1 MYCSECGKEVKGKVK
16 FCPFCGTEQFED
28 NSTGQAVS
36 EGRAAK
42 EKQERTGSHFKIP
55 IIAIA
60 IIIVGML
67 LIGLRGEFGA
77 SLWEHKE
84 NVFDESSWVQ
94 TYTEDGIPRKMPWI
108 NGVRVGP
115 IVLKSEDECCA
126 FIRNIGIILLFS
138 GAIGAGWSINRQLQA
153 RSRQP
158 DSEG

>member
-84 NVFDESSWVQ
+84 NTFDYSNYIPQ
-94 TYTEDGIPRKMPWI
+94 NTEGPTRLPVYY
-108 NGVRVGP
+108 GVRVGP
-115 IVLKSEDECCA
+115 IVLESEDECCA

-153 RSRQP
+153 GSRQP
-158 DSEG
+158 DSEE

>member
-84 NVFDESSWVQ
+84 NVFDESSCNKH
-94 TYTEDGIPRKMPWI
+94 PRTI
-108 NGVRVGP
+108 FRSVGQRTGMNL
-115 IVLKSEDECCA
+115 IVEPHHSLLNDLFASDDAIDQMHFLK
-126 FIRNIGIILLFS
+126 
-138 GAIGAGWSINRQLQA
+138 
-153 RSRQP
+153 
-158 DSEG
+158 